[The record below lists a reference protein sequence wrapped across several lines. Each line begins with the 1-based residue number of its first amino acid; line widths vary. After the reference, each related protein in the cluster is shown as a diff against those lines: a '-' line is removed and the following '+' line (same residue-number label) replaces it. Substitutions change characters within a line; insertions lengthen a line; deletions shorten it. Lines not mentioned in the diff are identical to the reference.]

1 MDHSAFVG
9 PSQGRRVHQL
19 EARSISKVF
28 SSGRGN
34 NVLALH
40 DVNLAIDEGTFVSLI
55 GPSGCGKSTLL
66 RIFGGLD
73 SASSGEIVG
82 REDVSG
88 AGGISAHSAFVF
100 QEYGLFPWLN
110 VIDNASFGLRMGGI
124 SKRERHQRARSWLS
138 RVGLSGFEKV
148 YPEQL
153 SGGMRQRLS
162 LARAFAI
169 EPDVLFMDEPMGAVD
184 PQTRLILQED
194 LIKLWEETRKTVL
207 LVTHSIDEAIL
218 LGDRVVVMTARPGRI
233 KLDLEIDLPRPRTVA
248 TTSEVRFGEL
258 RTLLWDSLRHEV
270 EQSIQFS

>member
-1 MDHSAFVG
+1 M
-9 PSQGRRVHQL
+9 
-19 EARSISKVF
+19 
-28 SSGRGN
+28 
-34 NVLALH
+34 
-40 DVNLAIDEGTFVSLI
+40 NLSIDEGTFVSLI

-66 RIFGGLD
+66 RIFGGLE
-73 SASSGEIVG
+73 SPSSGGITG
-82 REDVSG
+82 RSDVSG
-88 AGGISAHSAFVF
+88 DGGISSHSAFVF

-110 VIDNASFGLRMGGI
+110 VIDNASFGLRMNGM
-124 SKRERHQRARSWLS
+124 SKSERYDRARSWLT
-138 RVGLSGFEKV
+138 RVGLSGFENV

-207 LVTHSIDEAIL
+207 LVTHSIEEALL

-233 KLDLEIDLPRPRTVA
+233 KLDLEVDLPRPRTLA
-248 TTSEVRFGEL
+248 TSAEPRFGEL
-258 RTLLWDSLRHEV
+258 RTLLWESLRNEV
-270 EQSIQFS
+270 EQSIEFS